1 MHQVL
6 FIVFHIA
13 FSVDIPL
20 TDTST
25 IGLQH
30 LENSGNTNDFVG
42 LFHELSNEKYKNMW
56 SPPEMK
62 ENTMDQNTHQ
72 IYDLAT
78 PLTMLPS
85 FANSVYV
92 DVVAYIDINAM
103 EILTSMNPYKTS
115 EDMLSSSNVKHSLSL
130 MNNTE
135 TTSSMHDKSNM
146 KLCCIM
152 RLSIYL
158 VAILSCVV
166 VVVIVVHKRV
176 PRTRHAVVI
185 PNAIKDQ
192 QTCITVKV

>member
-1 MHQVL
+1 MHQAL

-42 LFHELSNEKYKNMW
+42 LFQEFSNEKYKNLR
-56 SPPEMK
+56 SPSE
-62 ENTMDQNTHQ
+62 ENTMDKNTRQ

-78 PLTMLPS
+78 PLTMLPP

-103 EILTSMNPYKTS
+103 EILTSMNPSKTS

-152 RLSIYL
+152 RLSICL

-166 VVVIVVHKRV
+166 VVVIVVHKRA